1 MTRRPRFRRVRL
13 RRGKHSP
20 KARCL
25 FRGFRGFRVLSPE
38 RRERGAR
45 APPTGEGPGGQAPC
59 GSGEEFGVERGA

>member
-1 MTRRPRFRRVRL
+1 MTRRPRFRRVRF
-13 RRGKHSP
+13 RHGKHSP

-25 FRGFRGFRVLSPE
+25 FRGFRVLSPE

-59 GSGEEFGVERGA
+59 GSGEEFGVGRGA